1 MAQPAS
7 NFKVIFL
14 SVFVGAAVF
23 GVMVF
28 AGIIPI
34 SSGSSAT
41 DVTGSV
47 NLWGTLDQTAMI
59 PYMSDYNMRNQKIH
73 ITYFQ
78 KDADTFDKELVEA
91 IAAGHPP
98 DLVILPDNLMWR
110 FQDKMAHIPYTSLS
124 VQTFQDTFTS
134 SGGIFAL
141 SDGFLALPWASDPIV
156 MYYNRDLLQSADMTQ
171 PPKDWKA
178 FTDSIPLL
186 VKKQSDLVLTQFAT
200 ALGTYKNI
208 THLKDI
214 IAMLFMQAKNPFITN
229 GGVSPVMHFGN
240 NVSLAEASSGSKAMD
255 FYTSFANP
263 VKDVYTWNEG
273 EDRDRDLFIQSN
285 LAYYFGTASE
295 LPLIR
300 AQNPNLNFGI
310 ALPPQATGGTTL
322 TTGRIYGLAIPKTAR
337 NTLLSYTA
345 GTLLVSQP
353 SEQSL
358 ITAAATSLA
367 LMPVRRDV
375 LADKPTTDPYLG
387 MLYSASLIQKSWL
400 DPNPTE
406 STTVFASLIQ
416 NINSSILPTD
426 QALEKA
432 AAQLLYLSASI

>member
-14 SVFVGAAVF
+14 SIFAGAAVF

-34 SSGSSAT
+34 GGGTAST
-41 DVTGSV
+41 DVTGTV
-47 NLWGTLDQTAMI
+47 NLWGTLDQTAML
-59 PYMSDYNMRNQKIH
+59 PYMSDYNLHNQKIH

-78 KDADTFDKELVEA
+78 KSADSFDKDLVEA
-91 IAAGHPP
+91 IASGHPP
-98 DLVILPDNLMWR
+98 DLVVLPDNLVWR
-110 FQDKMAHIPYTSLS
+110 FQDKMAHIPYTSLP

-134 SGGIFAL
+134 SGSIFAL
-141 SDGFLALPWASDPIV
+141 SDGFIAIPWANDPLV
-156 MYYNRDLLQSADMTQ
+156 MYYNRDLLQTADMTQ
-171 PPKDWKA
+171 PPKDWKG
-178 FTDSIPLL
+178 FTDSVPLL
-186 VKKQSDLVLTQFAT
+186 TKKQSDLVLTQFAA

-208 THLKDI
+208 THPKDI
-214 IAMLFMQAKNPFITN
+214 LAMLFMQAKNPFITN
-229 GGVSPVMHFGN
+229 GGAAPVMHFGN
-240 NVSLAEASSGSKAMD
+240 NVTLAEASAANKAMD

-273 EDRDRDLFIQSN
+273 QTRDRDLFIQSN

-310 ALPPQATGGTTL
+310 ALPPQADSSVSV
-322 TTGRIYGLAIPKTAR
+322 TTGRLYGLAIPKTAR

-345 GTLLVSQP
+345 ATLLAGQV

-358 ITAAATSLA
+358 VTTAATSLA

-375 LADKPTTDPYLG
+375 LSTKSTTDPYLG
-387 MLYSASLIQKSWL
+387 TLYNASLIQKSWL
-400 DPNPTE
+400 DPNPVE
-406 STTVFASLIQ
+406 STPIFGSLIQ
-416 NINSSILPTD
+416 NINSSILPID
-426 QALEKA
+426 QALSKA
-432 AAQLLYLSASI
+432 ASQLLYLSGTI